1 MPKCKPVLLEPILRV
16 TVTGP
21 SDSTSRL
28 QRLISGRRGQLL
40 GYDARPGWDGW
51 DEVSALM
58 PEAEVADMI
67 VEIRS
72 VTQGIGTFR
81 TEFDH
86 LQELIGRTAD
96 RIVEESKKR
105 AA

>member
-1 MPKCKPVLLEPILRV
+1 VLLEPILKV
-16 TVTGP
+16 TVAGP
-21 SDSTSRL
+21 SDSTSRI

-40 GYDARPGWDGW
+40 GYDAREGWNGW

-72 VTQGIGTFR
+72 VTQGVGTFR

-86 LQELIGRTAD
+86 LQELVGRTAD
-96 RIVEESKKR
+96 RIVEETKKR
-105 AA
+105 AAA

>member
-1 MPKCKPVLLEPILRV
+1 MACRVGQEPMLK
-16 TVTGP
+16 VTGAGR
-21 SDSTSRL
+21 SESTARI

-40 GYDARPGWDGW
+40 GYDARDGWNGW

-58 PEAEVADMI
+58 PEAEIADMI

-72 VTQGIGTFR
+72 VTQGVGTFR

-86 LQELIGRTAD
+86 LQELAGRTAE
-96 RIVEESKKR
+96 RIVEETKKR
-105 AA
+105 AAA